1 MEKETNIKTQE
12 IILKNKSML
21 SISGTNKIIS
31 LKPELI
37 QLDTNYG
44 GIMIVGEKLELINLD
59 SNSTIANINGD
70 INSIKFVS
78 TNKKENVFRKL
89 FKWFSL
95 H

>member
-1 MEKETNIKTQE
+1 MEKEINIKSQE
-12 IILKNKSML
+12 IILKDKSIL
-21 SISGTNKIIS
+21 SISGTKKIIS

-59 SNSTIANINGD
+59 SNSSIVNITGD
-70 INSIKFVS
+70 INSIKFTS

-89 FKWFSL
+89 FK
-95 H
+95 